1 MIRKSFLVFALLLL
15 MVLPVIGCNGEEEI
29 DLDEVKEELDL
40 DEVKEE
46 LEPYMTQRQM
56 DIARVESFLEK
67 AEPRDVGMDEEKLYN
82 MVHNLHFNN
91 PYNVVSMVI
100 LKDDYEVLEYYAGRH
115 REFAQNSVTKSITAT
130 LMGIAIEEGYIDGV
144 DQKIID
150 FFPEVEDMEVDANLK
165 KVTIEH
171 LLTMTAGFQWNE
183 HDVPHSLP
191 SNDLTAK
198 TKSDN
203 PIKYILTKP
212 IEEIPGQSWYYNT
225 GQSHLLSIIIERAT
239 GMDTMSFAEEKLFA
253 PLGMNLTNV
262 SWPRDRQ
269 GYHFGGH
276 GLRMHTQD
284 LAKIGYLYLNDGVYN
299 GKQILS
305 SQWVEEATSIKA
317 NTPRPQ
323 YYEDYGYQFWI
334 DSYEEYA
341 VISALGGNYEQALFI
356 VPELDMVVAVNSIG
370 GSRIGP
376 YSILTSIIDF
386 VE

>member
-1 MIRKSFLVFALLLL
+1 MGKSFLVFALLLL
-15 MVLPVIGCNGEEEI
+15 MVLPVIGCNGEEE
-29 DLDEVKEELDL
+29 LDL

-46 LEPYMTQRQM
+46 LERYMTQRQM

-82 MVHNLHFNN
+82 MVHNLHFNDFD
-91 PYNVVSMVI
+91 VESIVI
-100 LKDDYEVLEYYAGRH
+100 LKDDYEVLEYYRGRYNDYH
-115 REFAQNSVTKSITAT
+115 QKSVTKSITAT

-150 FFPEVEDMEVDANLK
+150 FFPEVEDMEVDANLE

-183 HDVPHSLP
+183 HDVPYSLP
-191 SNDLTAK
+191 SNDYTAK
-198 TKSDN
+198 CESDN
-203 PIKYILTKP
+203 PISYILTKP
-212 IEEIPGQSWYYNT
+212 IEEEPGQNWCYNS

-253 PLGMNLTNV
+253 PLEINSVNV
-262 SWPRDRQ
+262 SWRSDKQ
-269 GYHFGGH
+269 GYQYGGSRI
-276 GLRMHTQD
+276 RMHTKD

-317 NTPRPQ
+317 NTPS
-323 YYEDYGYQFWI
+323 YGYQFWI
-334 DSYEEYA
+334 YSYEEYE
-341 VISALGGNYEQALFI
+341 VITASGSGGQALYI
-356 VPELDMVVAVNSIG
+356 VPELDMVVAINSFLK
-370 GSRIGP
+370 GSDQVP
-376 YSILTSIIDF
+376 YSILTTIVDSI
-386 VE
+386 E